1 MTSEAGYMEKP
12 EKPTCFVIMP
22 ISDAHGYDQGHFGRV
37 YEHILKPAISQAG
50 YCAVRADDANKT
62 DYIVVGIVQ
71 RIINSDMVLCDLS
84 AKNPNVM
91 YELGLRH
98 AFDKPVALVKDKNTD
113 KVFDIQGLR
122 YTEYD
127 SSLRVDS
134 VHKDVD
140 RIAKAIQE
148 TAASDPND
156 INSVI
161 RLAGIKPAEI
171 PVGRAISPDT
181 QILLSAIASLERR
194 FEQSDSREEELR
206 FFIIQSDGRIIFED
220 GSDAGLGDEV
230 YDANYKEIGKV
241 FDIRPAQNRI
251 YVQKTDGDV
260 EVFSAFSIRTKGMT
274 ALPF

>member
-1 MTSEAGYMEKP
+1 MSSEADRTEKP
-12 EKPTCFVIMP
+12 SCFVIMP

-37 YEHILKPAISQAG
+37 YEHILRPAILQAG
-50 YCAVRADDANKT
+50 YHAVRADDANKT

-71 RIINSDMVLCDLS
+71 RIIKSEMVLCDLS

-98 AFDKPVALVKDKNTD
+98 AFDKPVVLVRDKVTD

-134 VHKDVD
+134 VQKDID

-148 TAASDPND
+148 TAASNQND

-161 RLAGIKPAEI
+161 RLAGIKPAEMPI
-171 PVGRAISPDT
+171 DRAVSPDT

-194 FEQSDSREEELR
+194 LEPPDNRREEMK
-206 FFIIQSDGRIIFED
+206 FFVVQKDGNVVFRDNTE
-220 GSDAGLGDEV
+220 AKLGDEI
-230 YDANYKEIGKV
+230 YDAECREIGKLV
-241 FDIRPAQNRI
+241 DVRPAQERI
-251 YVQKTDGDV
+251 YIQKTDGNV
-260 EVFSAFSIRTKGMT
+260 EAFSIRSKGMS
-274 ALPF
+274 ADDIPF